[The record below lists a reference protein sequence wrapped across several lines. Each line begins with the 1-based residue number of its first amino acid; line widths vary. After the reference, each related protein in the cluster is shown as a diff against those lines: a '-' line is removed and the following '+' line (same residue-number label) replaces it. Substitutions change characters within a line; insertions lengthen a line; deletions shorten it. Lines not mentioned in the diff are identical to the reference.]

1 MSRCD
6 LHLHS
11 RHSARSEEWLFRR
24 FDLPDSYSDPRELY
38 AELRRRGMDF
48 VTLTDHDTIE
58 GCLAI
63 ADLPDTFLS
72 EQVTT
77 YFPQD
82 SCKIHL
88 LVWGMTEVQHAQ
100 IAKLRSDIFDL
111 QLFLSQE
118 RIAHAVAHP
127 LYSINGK
134 LQTSHLERLILL
146 FKHFEGVNG
155 LRDALLSELA
165 QQIFGGLTREK
176 IEELANRHDL
186 APTHPAPWVKILT
199 GGSDDH
205 GGQFLATAFTE
216 TPAAATPAEYLQHV
230 QEGNCIAHGVG
241 GTPLALSHGFYNTVS
256 QFIQDRFH
264 ERLGPT
270 GPLVETMFS
279 RFMEGQDPTEFSLR
293 EKANFVAQGVLSGK
307 IFDLAKPANV
317 SLWRE
322 LSAQFAQPEVK
333 ARLAE
338 ELGDD
343 STPERRS
350 FLMANLVSE
359 QLAFRFFEKFV
370 KQLRAGNVLESL
382 QALTGI
388 APILVVLAPYIYGFH
403 SQAPSRNW
411 LRQICL
417 DLTGAVPL
425 PLENRKRAWFTDT
438 LEDVNGVSTTIRK
451 MAAAA
456 AEAGEELVV
465 VTSIGELTVT
475 DIPVQNFKPIG
486 QFELPEYEL
495 QTLSFPP
502 ILQILDYV
510 QREQFS
516 EIIISTPG
524 PMGLSGLL
532 AAKMLNL
539 RTSGIYHTDFPEY
552 IRILTEDSF
561 LESLAWTYMRWF
573 YGQQDTVWVNSE
585 HYRRCWVER
594 GIEAEKLQILPRG
607 LETELFSSDRRDIRF
622 WEKFDEGKKRST
634 SHVQRPTSKSSDTG
648 RPTRETGQPLPEDG
662 TGSEPPISTLDVG
675 RWTLDVSSS
684 SPAAPVRLLYVGR
697 VSKEKDLDILAAA
710 YRRLRD
716 AQVPVKLYI
725 VGLGP
730 YDEALAQLLP
740 DAVFTGYLAGEEL
753 ACAYA
758 SADVFV
764 FPSTTDTFG
773 NVILEAQASGL
784 PVVVSDVGGPAELVE
799 QGVNGLITK
808 AKDVED
814 FARAIER
821 LATDRALRTQM
832 SVRARESVRDRSW
845 PSAFRRFWMATATPT
860 ADER

>member
-1 MSRCD
+1 
-6 LHLHS
+6 
-11 RHSARSEEWLFRR
+11 
-24 FDLPDSYSDPRELY
+24 
-38 AELRRRGMDF
+38 
-48 VTLTDHDTIE
+48 
-58 GCLAI
+58 
-63 ADLPDTFLS
+63 
-72 EQVTT
+72 TT
-77 YFPQD
+77 
-82 SCKIHL
+82 
-88 LVWGMTEVQHAQ
+88 
-100 IAKLRSDIFDL
+100 
-111 QLFLSQE
+111 
-118 RIAHAVAHP
+118 
-127 LYSINGK
+127 
-134 LQTSHLERLILL
+134 
-146 FKHFEGVNG
+146 
-155 LRDALLSELA
+155 
-165 QQIFGGLTREK
+165 
-176 IEELANRHDL
+176 
-186 APTHPAPWVKILT
+186 
-199 GGSDDH
+199 H
-205 GGQFLATAFTE
+205 GE
-216 TPAAATPAEYLQHV
+216 
-230 QEGNCIAHGVG
+230 G
-241 GTPLALSHGFYNTVS
+241 GTPLALSHGFYNTLS

-270 GPLVETMFS
+270 APLVETMFS

-322 LSAQFAQPEVK
+322 LSGQFAQPEVK
-333 ARLAE
+333 ARLAQ
-338 ELGDD
+338 ELDD
-343 STPERRS
+343 GSSPERRA

-370 KQLRAGNVLESL
+370 KQLNGGNVLESL

-403 SQAPSRNW
+403 SQAPSRPW
-411 LRQICL
+411 LRRVCL
-417 DLTGAVPL
+417 EMTGAVPR
-425 PLENRKRAWFTDT
+425 PLQNRKRAWFTDT
-438 LEDVNGVSTTIRK
+438 LEDVNGVSTTIRR

-456 AEAGEELVV
+456 ADAGEELVV

-475 DIPVQNFKPIG
+475 DVPIKNFRPIG

-510 QREQFS
+510 QREGFT

-524 PMGLSGLL
+524 PMGLTGLL

-539 RTSGIYHTDFPEY
+539 QTSGIYHTDFPEY

-561 LESLAWTYMRWF
+561 LESLAWTSLRWF
-573 YGQQDTVWVNSE
+573 YGQVDTVWVNSE

-594 GIEAEKLQILPRG
+594 GIEEEKLQILPRG
-607 LETELFSSDRRDIRF
+607 LETTLFSAGKRDLSF
-622 WEKFDEGKKRST
+622 WERFERRAPQVEKGKRST
-634 SHVQRPTSKSSDTG
+634 SNVRRRTPKSEGAAVLPRSGVEADAGLAPREKPPT
-648 RPTRETGQPLPEDG
+648 
-662 TGSEPPISTLDVG
+662 STLDVK
-675 RWTLDVSSS
+675 RWALDVSSS
-684 SPAAPVRLLYVGR
+684 SPPVRLLYVGR

-716 AQVPVKLYI
+716 AQVPVQLYI

-730 YDEALAQLLP
+730 YSEQLAESLP

-784 PVVVSDVGGPAELVE
+784 PVVVSDIGGPAELVE
-799 QGVNGLITK
+799 HGVTGLITK

-814 FARAIER
+814 FARAIEKI
-821 LATDRALRTQM
+821 ATDGALRTAM
-832 SVRARESVRDRSW
+832 SLRARESVRDRSW
-845 PSAFRRFWMATATPT
+845 PNAFQKFWAATATPRT
-860 ADER
+860 NER